1 MVSDRTLIG
10 VTGVRGVGKTSAI
23 KSMCERKP
31 EITAVY
37 MSERLKEFSQ
47 KFTQKSFFEHDIST
61 RDQIRSRF
69 GAELTESLK
78 VLSGLILIDIHLTDV
93 REGTGKIIQP
103 DCILKEIHDYL
114 FLDASDETIIKRRK
128 LGELRGR
135 NLDVRELAVERNAE
149 LAALQLVTGLYASQ
163 LLLIQAE
170 GSVFEVQ
177 TEIFNALAR
186 FGLIEEHCQ
195 FTIERLG

>member
-23 KSMCERKP
+23 KSICEQKP
-31 EITAVY
+31 EMTAVY
-37 MSERLKEFSQ
+37 MSERLKEFSL
-47 KFTQKSFFEHDIST
+47 KTTQAPFFNHDIST
-61 RDQIRSRF
+61 RDQIRSQF
-69 GAELTESLK
+69 GAELTESLR
-78 VLSGLILIDIHLTDV
+78 VLSGLILIDFHLTDV
-93 REGTGKIIQP
+93 REGAGKIIQP
-103 DCILKEIHDYL
+103 DCILREINDYL

-170 GSVFEVQ
+170 GAIFEVQ

-186 FGLIEEHCQ
+186 FGLIEERCQ
-195 FTIERLG
+195 FAMERLG